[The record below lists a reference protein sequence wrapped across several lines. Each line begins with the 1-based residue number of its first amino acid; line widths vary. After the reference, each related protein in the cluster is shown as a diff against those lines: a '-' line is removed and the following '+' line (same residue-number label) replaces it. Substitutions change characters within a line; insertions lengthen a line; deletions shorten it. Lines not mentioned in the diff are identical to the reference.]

1 MSAIQHFQV
10 STRGAELMS
19 LAANGRE
26 YLWQGDPQFWGRR
39 APILFP
45 VVGRLAGDTLR
56 VDGEEYLM
64 KQHGFARDTEF
75 VRSPMRKQL
84 LGGAYQLSEEDEWKV
99 MRFEMIR
106 DDDRANYPYHFDL
119 AVDYMTYGN
128 TFVCEWQVTNRSK
141 KDMHFQIGAHP
152 GFVLPDYDEADE
164 THGYIQCYDAFGNV
178 VSPIVFSYLEDG
190 LRHAYGTPK
199 TLVNNKAIIALTND
213 TFANDAILLEEKQVT
228 SVALFDKQ
236 GKRILTVTCP
246 QAEAFGLWAPN
257 KQGCPFVCIEPW
269 CGIADH
275 YDFYGD
281 IAERECDN
289 SLAPEETYYFRYS
302 IQIHE

>member
-1 MSAIQHFQV
+1 M
-10 STRGAELMS
+10 
-19 LAANGRE
+19 
-26 YLWQGDPQFWGRR
+26 
-39 APILFP
+39 
-45 VVGRLAGDTLR
+45 GRLAEDTLR
-56 VDGEEYLM
+56 IDGEEYLM
-64 KQHGFARDTEF
+64 KQHGFARDVEF
-75 VRSPMRKQL
+75 LRCPMRRQL
-84 LGGAYQLSEEDEWKV
+84 LGGVYQLPEEDDWKM
-99 MRFEMIR
+99 MRFEMVR
-106 DDDRANYPYHFDL
+106 DDNRANYPYHFEL
-119 AVDYMTYGN
+119 LVDYLTYSN
-128 TFVCEWQVTNRSK
+128 TLVCDWQVINRCD

-152 GFVLPDYDEADE
+152 AFMLPDYDEADE

-269 CGIADH
+269 CGIADR
-275 YDFYGD
+275 YDFNGD

-289 SLAPEETYYFRYS
+289 SLATGKIYYFRYS